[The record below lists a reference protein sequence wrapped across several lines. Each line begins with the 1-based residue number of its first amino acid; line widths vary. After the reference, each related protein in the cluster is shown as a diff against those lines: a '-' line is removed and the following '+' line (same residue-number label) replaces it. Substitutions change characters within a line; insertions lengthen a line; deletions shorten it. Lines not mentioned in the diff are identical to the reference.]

1 MRLVMWIFTIL
12 FALAGLAL
20 RDDGAFPLLSDYG
33 DYAPWIAEGLFIFAV
48 LACPF
53 FWAPRY
59 QLVPRA
65 IALSGMQ
72 RLLLALALIIATP
85 LILPWPL

>member
-20 RDDGAFPLLSDYG
+20 RDDQGFGVPSDYSF
-33 DYAPWIAEGLFIFAV
+33 YAPLVAQGLFVLAV

-65 IALSGMQ
+65 LALSGKQ
-72 RLLLALALIIATP
+72 RLFLAFALIIATP
-85 LILPWPL
+85 LLLPWPF